1 MLLNLLT
8 DLAHAAGEADP
19 GAGFTVSEMWIHAG
33 ILAKL
38 VIVTLIFMLLACL
51 FVSVERLIAFSRARN
66 QSMQVA
72 ASIVGPLRAND
83 IAAASKVAKDER
95 FKASYLASLL
105 RVGLIELESRQDRN
119 GVDNAHRAVL
129 KAGGEELAKLKRG
142 FAILAT
148 TGSTAPFVGLFGTTV
163 GVINAFQGMSA
174 GAGLSTI
181 GPGIAEALSTTA
193 MGIAVAIAGVWLYN
207 YFNFRIEKVT
217 EELASSESD
226 FFDWAE
232 KLLQSRQ
239 PTAAES
245 GK

>member
-1 MLLNLLT
+1 MLLSLLI
-8 DLAHAAGEADP
+8 DLAQAAEPAP
-19 GAGFTVSEMWIHAG
+19 SSGFTVGEMWSHAG
-33 ILAKL
+33 IPAKT
-38 VIVTLIFMLLACL
+38 VIVLLALMLLGCT
-51 FVSVERLIAFSRARN
+51 FVAVERLIAFSRARN
-66 QSMQVA
+66 QSMQIA

-83 IAAASKVAKDER
+83 IAAAAKVAKDER

-105 RVGLIELESRQDRN
+105 RAGLVELEGRADRH
-119 GVDNAHRAVL
+119 GVDNAHRAVD
-129 KAGGEELAKLKRG
+129 KVTGEELAKLKRG

-181 GPGIAEALSTTA
+181 GPGIAEALATTA
-193 MGIAVAIAGVWLYN
+193 LGIAVAIVGVWMYN
-207 YFNFRIEKVT
+207 YFNHRIEKVT
-217 EELASSESD
+217 EELASSTAD

-232 KLLQSRQ
+232 KLLQAREPQ
-239 PTAAES
+239 AEA